1 MVLDA
6 YKTVY
11 VWVGLKSNKHEK
23 LNAIKKVESYVDALT
38 DEEIQKMSRLYKLI
52 LAVSLRVS
60 QLISLNGKKK
70 SVKNGFN

>member
-38 DEEIQKMSRLYKLI
+38 DGR
-52 LAVSLRVS
+52 
-60 QLISLNGKKK
+60 NP
-70 SVKNGFN
+70 KNVQIV